1 MKNIRVILIS
11 GLSGSGKTT
20 AIKALEDIGFY
31 CVDNLPIL
39 LLPKFIELFEQ
50 SGGKISKVAVVEDI
64 RGEGSYPTSQQ
75 APNRAGAGQAPNRAG
90 SGQAPNR
97 AGSGQAPNR
106 AGSGQAPNRA
116 GSGQAPNRAGSGQG
130 GDGAEEKNF
139 LKDSR
144 RILQDLK
151 REGYPIEILFLESS
165 DPILMRRFSETRR
178 QHPLAVGG
186 SIREG
191 LRLEREQLQGIRDMA
206 NQVIDTSQLNVHQL
220 KEKIQQYAQEGGSSS
235 QMTVAL
241 LSFGYSFGI
250 PFEADLLMD
259 VRFLPNPYFVE
270 ELKRLKG
277 DHPKVSEYVLQ
288 WEETK
293 EFLRHVQEL
302 IRFLLPL
309 YERERKTHLTI
320 AVGCTGGRHRSIVIV
335 NQLAEMLRDELAK
348 RGVFLSVK
356 HRDAEKG

>member
-1 MKNIRVILIS
+1 VKNIRVILIS

-20 AIKALEDIGFY
+20 AIKVLEDIGFY

-64 RGEGSYPTSQQ
+64 RGAASYPLSGP
-75 APNRAGAGQAPNRAG
+75 APGQADTAREP
-90 SGQAPNR
+90 
-97 AGSGQAPNR
+97 
-106 AGSGQAPNRA
+106 
-116 GSGQAPNRAGSGQG
+116 
-130 GDGAEEKNF
+130 NF
-139 LKDSR
+139 LEDSR
-144 RILQDLK
+144 RIIEGLK

-165 DPILMRRFSETRR
+165 DPVLMRRFSETRR
-178 QHPLAVGG
+178 QHPLALGG

-191 LRLEREQLQGIRDMA
+191 LRLERERLQGIRDMA
-206 NQVIDTSQLNVHQL
+206 NRVIDTSQLNVHQL
-220 KEKIQQYAQEGGSSS
+220 KEKILQYAQEGKPSSRL
-235 QMTVAL
+235 TVVL

-250 PFEADLLMD
+250 PFETDLLMD

-277 DHPKVSEYVLQ
+277 DDPRVAEYVLR
-288 WEETK
+288 WDETK
-293 EFLRHVQEL
+293 EFLRHLEAL

-320 AVGCTGGRHRSIVIV
+320 AVGCTGGRHRSVVIV
-335 NQLAEMLRDELAK
+335 NRLAEILRDELTK
-348 RGVFLSVK
+348 REMFLSVQ

>member
-1 MKNIRVILIS
+1 VKNIRVILIS

-39 LLPKFIELFEQ
+39 LLPKFIELCEQ
-50 SGGKISKVAVVEDI
+50 SGGKISKVAVVEDV
-64 RGEGSYPTSQQ
+64 RGEASYPETQKVL
-75 APNRAGAGQAPNRAG
+75 NRADSSSEG
-90 SGQAPNR
+90 
-97 AGSGQAPNR
+97 
-106 AGSGQAPNRA
+106 
-116 GSGQAPNRAGSGQG
+116 
-130 GDGAEEKNF
+130 GAEGEKDF
-139 LKDSR
+139 LENSI
-144 RILQDLK
+144 RIIQNLK
-151 REGYPIEILFLESS
+151 REDYPIEILFLESS

-178 QHPLAVGG
+178 QHPLAMGG

-191 LRLEREQLQGIRDMA
+191 LRLERQQLQGVRDMA
-206 NQVIDTSQLNVHQL
+206 NMVIDTSELNVHQL
-220 KEKIQQYAQEGGSSS
+220 KERIQQYAQEGRSSS
-235 QMTVAL
+235 QMTVVL

-250 PFEADLLMD
+250 PFETDLLID
-259 VRFLPNPYFVE
+259 VRFLHNPYFVE

-277 DHPKVSEYVLQ
+277 DHPAVAEYVLQ
-288 WEETK
+288 WEETR
-293 EFLRHVQEL
+293 EFLRHVQEF

-335 NQLAEMLRDELAK
+335 NRLAEMLRDELKK
-348 RGVFLSVK
+348 RGVFLSVQ

>member
-1 MKNIRVILIS
+1 VKNIRVILIS

-20 AIKALEDIGFY
+20 AIKALEDVGFY

-39 LLPKFIELFEQ
+39 LLPKFIELCEQ

-64 RGEGSYPTSQQ
+64 RGEASYPLSQQ
-75 APNRAGAGQAPNRAG
+75 ASNRDG
-90 SGQAPNR
+90 SGQALNP
-97 AGSGQAPNR
+97 ASGGTGSEQTGRP
-106 AGSGQAPNRA
+106 G
-116 GSGQAPNRAGSGQG
+116 
-130 GDGAEEKNF
+130 EEKDF
-139 LKDSR
+139 LEDSR
-144 RILQDLK
+144 RIIQDLK
-151 REGYPIEILFLESS
+151 KEGYPIEILFLESS
-165 DPILMRRFSETRR
+165 DPVLMRRFSETRR

-186 SIREG
+186 SIRDG
-191 LRLEREQLQGIRDMA
+191 LQLERKRLQAIRDMA
-206 NQVIDTSQLNVHQL
+206 NQVIDTSQLSVHQL
-220 KEKIQQYAQEGGSSS
+220 KEKVQQYAQEGKFSS

-250 PFEADLLMD
+250 PFETDLLLD

-293 EFLRHVQEL
+293 EFLRHVQDL

-309 YERERKTHLTI
+309 YEKEMKTHLTI
-320 AVGCTGGRHRSIVIV
+320 AVGCTGGRHRSVVIV
-335 NQLAEMLRDELAK
+335 NRLAGLLRDELTK
-348 RGVFLSVK
+348 RGVFLSIQ

>member
-1 MKNIRVILIS
+1 VKNIRVILIS

-39 LLPKFIELFEQ
+39 LLPKFIELCQQ

-64 RGEGSYPTSQQ
+64 RGEASYPLSQQ
-75 APNRAGAGQAPNRAG
+75 APNPASGGTG
-90 SGQAPNR
+90 SGQL
-97 AGSGQAPNR
+97 
-106 AGSGQAPNRA
+106 
-116 GSGQAPNRAGSGQG
+116 G
-130 GDGAEEKNF
+130 GATGEINF
-139 LKDSR
+139 LEDSR
-144 RILQDLK
+144 RIIQDLK

-165 DPILMRRFSETRR
+165 DPTLMRRFSETRR

-191 LRLEREQLQGIRDMA
+191 LRLERERLQAIRDMA

-220 KEKIQQYAQEGGSSS
+220 KERVQQYAEAGRSPS
-235 QMTVAL
+235 QMTIVL

-250 PFEADLLMD
+250 PFETDLLMD

-270 ELKRLKG
+270 ELKRLRG

-293 EFLRHVQEL
+293 EFLRHLEAL

-309 YERERKTHLTI
+309 YEKEMKTHLTI

-335 NQLAEMLRDELAK
+335 NRLAEMLRDELAE
-348 RGVFLSVK
+348 RGVFLSVQ

>member
-39 LLPKFIELFEQ
+39 LLPKFLELCEQ

-64 RGEGSYPTSQQ
+64 RGTASYPVWEET
-75 APNRAGAGQAPNRAG
+75 G
-90 SGQAPNR
+90 SA
-97 AGSGQAPNR
+97 
-106 AGSGQAPNRA
+106 
-116 GSGQAPNRAGSGQG
+116 QG
-130 GDGAEEKNF
+130 GKDF
-139 LKDSR
+139 LEDSR
-144 RILQDLK
+144 RVIQNLQK
-151 REGYPIEILFLESS
+151 EGYSVEILFLESS

-186 SIREG
+186 SIGEG
-191 LRLEREQLQGIRDMA
+191 IRQEREWVQGIRDMA
-206 NQVIDTSQLNVHQL
+206 NQVIDTSHFNVHQL
-220 KEKIQQYAQEGGSSS
+220 KERIQKYAQEGSSS
-235 QMTVAL
+235 GQMTVTL

-250 PFEADLLMD
+250 PFEVDLLLD
-259 VRFLPNPYFVE
+259 VRFLPNPYFIE
-270 ELKRLKG
+270 ELKRLNG
-277 DHPKVSEYVLQ
+277 EDPKVAEYILQ

-293 EFLRHVQEL
+293 EFLQRVQEF

-309 YERERKTHLTI
+309 YIRERKTHLTI

-335 NQLAEMLRDELAK
+335 NRLAEMLRDEVMK
-348 RGVFLSVK
+348 RGLFLSVR

>member
-39 LLPKFIELFEQ
+39 LLPKFLELSEQ

-64 RGEGSYPTSQQ
+64 RGEASYPLSQQ
-75 APNRAGAGQAPNRAG
+75 APNPASGGTG
-90 SGQAPNR
+90 SGQTV
-97 AGSGQAPNR
+97 GTEG
-106 AGSGQAPNRA
+106 
-116 GSGQAPNRAGSGQG
+116 
-130 GDGAEEKNF
+130 EKGF
-139 LKDSR
+139 LEDSR
-144 RILQDLK
+144 RIIQDLK
-151 REGYPIEILFLESS
+151 REGYPIEILFLVSS

-178 QHPLAVGG
+178 QHPLALGG

-191 LRLEREQLQGIRDMA
+191 LHLERERLQGLRDMA
-206 NQVIDTSQLNVHQL
+206 NMVIDTSQLNVHQL
-220 KEKIQQYAQEGGSSS
+220 KEKIQQYAQEGQSAS
-235 QMTVAL
+235 QMTVTF

-288 WEETK
+288 WEEAK
-293 EFLRHVQEL
+293 DFLQHVQEF

-335 NQLAEMLRDELAK
+335 NRLAEMLRNELME
-348 RGVFLSVK
+348 RGVFLSIY
-356 HRDAEKG
+356 HRDAERG

>member
-1 MKNIRVILIS
+1 VKNIRVILIS

-39 LLPKFIELFEQ
+39 LLPKFLELCEQ

-64 RGEGSYPTSQQ
+64 RGTASYPVWEET
-75 APNRAGAGQAPNRAG
+75 GAA
-90 SGQAPNR
+90 
-97 AGSGQAPNR
+97 
-106 AGSGQAPNRA
+106 
-116 GSGQAPNRAGSGQG
+116 QG
-130 GDGAEEKNF
+130 GKDF
-139 LKDSR
+139 LEDSR
-144 RILQDLK
+144 RVIQNLQK
-151 REGYPIEILFLESS
+151 EGYSIEILFLESS

-186 SIREG
+186 SIGEG
-191 LRLEREQLQGIRDMA
+191 IRLEREWLQGIRDMA
-206 NQVIDTSQLNVHQL
+206 NQVIDTSHFNVHQL
-220 KEKIQQYAQEGGSSS
+220 KERIQKYAQEESSS
-235 QMTVAL
+235 GQMTVTL

-250 PFEADLLMD
+250 PFEVDLLLD

-277 DHPKVSEYVLQ
+277 EDPKVAEYILQ
-288 WEETK
+288 WEETR
-293 EFLRHVQEL
+293 EFLQRVQEF

-309 YERERKTHLTI
+309 YIRERKTHLTI

-335 NQLAEMLRDELAK
+335 NRLAEMLRDEVMK
-348 RGVFLSVK
+348 RGLFLSVR

>member
-1 MKNIRVILIS
+1 VILIS

-20 AIKALEDIGFY
+20 AIKVLEDIGFY

-64 RGEGSYPTSQQ
+64 RGAASYPLSGQI
-75 APNRAGAGQAPNRAG
+75 PNRNGTGETLNHAGTGKAQTAGNL
-90 SGQAPNR
+90 
-97 AGSGQAPNR
+97 
-106 AGSGQAPNRA
+106 
-116 GSGQAPNRAGSGQG
+116 
-130 GDGAEEKNF
+130 NF
-139 LKDSR
+139 FEDSR
-144 RILQDLK
+144 RIIEDLK

-165 DPILMRRFSETRR
+165 DPVLMRRFSETRR
-178 QHPLAVGG
+178 QHPLALGG

-191 LRLEREQLQGIRDMA
+191 LHLERERLQGIRDMA

-220 KEKIQQYAQEGGSSS
+220 KEKILQYAQEGKPSS
-235 QMTVAL
+235 QLTVVL

-250 PFEADLLMD
+250 PFETDLLMD
-259 VRFLPNPYFVE
+259 VRFLPNPYFIE

-277 DHPKVSEYVLQ
+277 DHPNVAEYVLQ
-288 WEETK
+288 WDETK
-293 EFLRHVQEL
+293 EFLKHVESL

-335 NQLAEMLRDELAK
+335 NRLAEILRDELRK
-348 RGVFLSVK
+348 REVFLSVQ
-356 HRDAEKG
+356 HRDADKG

>member
-1 MKNIRVILIS
+1 VKNIRVILIS

-39 LLPKFIELFEQ
+39 LLPKFIELCGQ

-64 RGEGSYPTSQQ
+64 RGTASYP
-75 APNRAGAGQAPNRAG
+75 AGGQA
-90 SGQAPNR
+90 
-97 AGSGQAPNR
+97 
-106 AGSGQAPNRA
+106 
-116 GSGQAPNRAGSGQG
+116 
-130 GDGAEEKNF
+130 EETKEGKDF
-139 LKDSR
+139 LEDSR
-144 RILQDLK
+144 RIIQDLQ
-151 REGYPIEILFLESS
+151 RDGYPIEILFLESS
-165 DPILMRRFSETRR
+165 DPVLMRRFSETRR
-178 QHPLAVGG
+178 QHPLAIGG
-186 SIREG
+186 VIREG
-191 LRLEREQLQGIRDMA
+191 IRLERERLQGIRDMA
-206 NQVIDTSQLNVHQL
+206 NQVIDTSHFNVHQL
-220 KEKIQQYAQEGGSSS
+220 KEKIQRYVQEGSSS
-235 QMTVAL
+235 GQMTVAL

-250 PFEADLLMD
+250 PYEADLLMD

-277 DHPKVSEYVLQ
+277 DDPKVAEYVLQ

-293 EFLRHVQEL
+293 EFLKRIQEF

-309 YERERKTHLTI
+309 YMRERKAHLTI

-335 NQLAEMLRDELAK
+335 NRLAEMLRDQLGEK
-348 RGVFLSVK
+348 GVFLSVR

>member
-39 LLPKFIELFEQ
+39 LLPKFIELCEQ

-64 RGEGSYPTSQQ
+64 RGEASYPESIQTPSP
-75 APNRAGAGQAPNRAG
+75 ASGAIGPGQA
-90 SGQAPNR
+90 S
-97 AGSGQAPNR
+97 
-106 AGSGQAPNRA
+106 
-116 GSGQAPNRAGSGQG
+116 
-130 GDGAEEKNF
+130 GAEEEKDF

-144 RILQDLK
+144 RIIQNLR

-165 DPILMRRFSETRR
+165 NPILMRRFSETRR

-191 LRLEREQLQGIRDMA
+191 LGLERERLQAIRDMA

-220 KEKIQQYAQEGGSSS
+220 KEKIQQYAQEGRPTG
-235 QMTVAL
+235 QMTVTL
-241 LSFGYSFGI
+241 LSFGHSFGI

-277 DHPKVSEYVLQ
+277 DHPKVAEYVLQ
-288 WEETK
+288 WDETK
-293 EFLRHVQEL
+293 EFLGHIQGL

-309 YERERKTHLTI
+309 YERERKTHVTI
-320 AVGCTGGRHRSIVIV
+320 AVGCTGGRHRSVVIV
-335 NQLAEMLRDELAK
+335 NQLAEMLRDEVTK
-348 RGVFLSVK
+348 RGVFLSVQ

>member
-39 LLPKFIELFEQ
+39 LLPKFIELCEQ
-50 SGGKISKVAVVEDI
+50 SGGKISKVAMVEDI
-64 RGEGSYPTSQQ
+64 RGEASYPDSTRITDPVAGGTDSGQTSG
-75 APNRAGAGQAPNRAG
+75 PVG
-90 SGQAPNR
+90 SGQTRSP
-97 AGSGQAPNR
+97 G
-106 AGSGQAPNRA
+106 
-116 GSGQAPNRAGSGQG
+116 
-130 GDGAEEKNF
+130 EEKDF
-139 LKDSR
+139 FRDSR
-144 RILQDLK
+144 RIIQSLK
-151 REGYPIEILFLESS
+151 KEGYPIEILFLESS
-165 DPILMRRFSETRR
+165 DPVLIRRFSETRR

-191 LRLEREQLQGIRDMA
+191 LRLERERLQGMRDVA
-206 NQVIDTSQLNVHQL
+206 LQVIDTSQLNVHQL
-220 KEKIQQYAQEGGSSS
+220 KEKIQQYAQEENPLG
-235 QMTVAL
+235 QMTVTL

-277 DHPKVSEYVLQ
+277 DHPKVAEYVLQ

-293 EFLRHVQEL
+293 EFLRHIQEL

-309 YERERKTHLTI
+309 YERERRTHLTI

-335 NQLAEMLRDELAK
+335 NHLAEILRDEVIK
-348 RGVFLSVK
+348 RGVFLSVQ

>member
-64 RGEGSYPTSQQ
+64 RGEASYPNPQET
-75 APNRAGAGQAPNRAG
+75 GETEG
-90 SGQAPNR
+90 
-97 AGSGQAPNR
+97 
-106 AGSGQAPNRA
+106 
-116 GSGQAPNRAGSGQG
+116 
-130 GDGAEEKNF
+130 EKDF
-139 LKDSR
+139 LEDSR
-144 RILQDLK
+144 KILQNLR

-165 DPILMRRFSETRR
+165 DPVLMRRFSETRR

-186 SIREG
+186 LIREG
-191 LRLEREQLQGIRDMA
+191 LRLERKRLQGIRDMA

-220 KEKIQQYAQEGGSSS
+220 KEKIQKYAQEGRSLS
-235 QMTVAL
+235 QMTVLL

-250 PFEADLLMD
+250 PFETDLLMD

-277 DHPKVSEYVLQ
+277 DHPKVSEFVLQ
-288 WEETK
+288 WDEAK
-293 EFLRHVQEL
+293 EFLRYVQEF

-320 AVGCTGGRHRSIVIV
+320 AIGCTGGRHRSIVIV
-335 NQLAEMLRDELAK
+335 NRLAEMLRDELAK
-348 RGVFLSVK
+348 RGVFLSVQ

>member
-1 MKNIRVILIS
+1 VKNIRVILIS

-39 LLPKFIELFEQ
+39 LLPKFIELCEQ
-50 SGGKISKVAVVEDI
+50 SGGKISNVAVVEDI
-64 RGEGSYPTSQQ
+64 RGEASYPPSQQ
-75 APNRAGAGQAPNRAG
+75 A
-90 SGQAPNR
+90 
-97 AGSGQAPNR
+97 
-106 AGSGQAPNRA
+106 
-116 GSGQAPNRAGSGQG
+116 G
-130 GDGAEEKNF
+130 GTEGEKDF
-139 LKDSR
+139 LEDSR
-144 RILQDLK
+144 RIIQELK

-165 DPILMRRFSETRR
+165 DSILMRRFSETRR

-191 LRLEREQLQGIRDMA
+191 LRLERERLQGIRDMA

-220 KEKIQQYAQEGGSSS
+220 KEKIQQYVQEGGSSG
-235 QMTVAL
+235 QMTVLL

-250 PFEADLLMD
+250 PFETDLLMD

-270 ELKRLKG
+270 ELKRLRG
-277 DHPKVSEYVLQ
+277 DHPKVAEYVLQ

-293 EFLRHVQEL
+293 EFLRYVQEF

-335 NQLAEMLRDELAK
+335 NRLAEMLRDELTK
-348 RGVFLSVK
+348 RGVFLSVQ

>member
-1 MKNIRVILIS
+1 VKNIRVILIS

-64 RGEGSYPTSQQ
+64 RGEASYPPSRE
-75 APNRAGAGQAPNRAG
+75 P
-90 SGQAPNR
+90 
-97 AGSGQAPNR
+97 
-106 AGSGQAPNRA
+106 
-116 GSGQAPNRAGSGQG
+116 
-130 GDGAEEKNF
+130 GDAEGETNF
-139 LKDSR
+139 LEDSR
-144 RILQDLK
+144 TMIQNLK

-165 DPILMRRFSETRR
+165 DPVLMRRFSETRR

-191 LRLEREQLQGIRDMA
+191 LLLERERLQGIRDMA

-220 KEKIQQYAQEGGSSS
+220 KEKIQQYAQEERSSS
-235 QMTVAL
+235 HMTVAL

-250 PFEADLLMD
+250 PFESDLLMD

-277 DHPKVSEYVLQ
+277 DHPKVAEYVLQ

-293 EFLRHVQEL
+293 AFLQHVQEF

-348 RGVFLSVK
+348 RGIFLSVK

>member
-1 MKNIRVILIS
+1 VKNIRAILIS

-31 CVDNLPIL
+31 CVDNLPVL
-39 LLPKFIELFEQ
+39 LLPKFLELCEQ

-64 RGEGSYPTSQQ
+64 RGEASYPSSQQ
-75 APNRAGAGQAPNRAG
+75 LEDAKG
-90 SGQAPNR
+90 
-97 AGSGQAPNR
+97 
-106 AGSGQAPNRA
+106 
-116 GSGQAPNRAGSGQG
+116 
-130 GDGAEEKNF
+130 EKDF
-139 LKDSR
+139 LEDSR
-144 RILQDLK
+144 RMIQGLK

-191 LRLEREQLQGIRDMA
+191 LHLERERLQGIRDMA
-206 NQVIDTSQLNVHQL
+206 NMVIDTSELNVHQL
-220 KEKIQQYAQEGGSSS
+220 KEKIQQYAQEGRSSS
-235 QMTVAL
+235 QMTVVL

-250 PFEADLLMD
+250 PFEVDLLLD
-259 VRFLPNPYFVE
+259 VRFLPNPYFVG
-270 ELKRLKG
+270 ELKRFRG
-277 DHPKVSEYVLQ
+277 DHPKVAEYVLQ

-293 EFLRHVQEL
+293 EFLRHVQEF

-335 NQLAEMLRDELAK
+335 NRLAEMLQDELTK
-348 RGVFLSVK
+348 RGVFLSVQ

>member
-1 MKNIRVILIS
+1 VKNIRVILIS

-39 LLPKFIELFEQ
+39 LLPKFLELCEQ

-64 RGEGSYPTSQQ
+64 RGTASYPVWEET
-75 APNRAGAGQAPNRAG
+75 GAA
-90 SGQAPNR
+90 
-97 AGSGQAPNR
+97 
-106 AGSGQAPNRA
+106 
-116 GSGQAPNRAGSGQG
+116 QG
-130 GDGAEEKNF
+130 GDDF
-139 LKDSR
+139 LEDSR
-144 RILQDLK
+144 RVIQNLQK
-151 REGYPIEILFLESS
+151 EGYSIEILFLESS

-191 LRLEREQLQGIRDMA
+191 IRLERERLQGIRDMA
-206 NQVIDTSQLNVHQL
+206 NQVIDTSDFNVHQL
-220 KEKIQQYAQEGGSSS
+220 KDRIQRYVQEGLNSG
-235 QMTVAL
+235 QMTVTF

-250 PFEADLLMD
+250 PSEADLLLD

-277 DHPKVSEYVLQ
+277 ENPKITEYVLQ
-288 WEETK
+288 WGETK
-293 EFLRHVQEL
+293 EFLQRVLEF

-309 YERERKTHLTI
+309 YIRERKTHLTI

-335 NQLAEMLRDELAK
+335 NRLAEMLRDEWVE
-348 RGVFLSVK
+348 RGVSLSVR

>member
-1 MKNIRVILIS
+1 VKNIRMILIS

-64 RGEGSYPTSQQ
+64 RGEGSYPPSQQ
-75 APNRAGAGQAPNRAG
+75 APNRAGA
-90 SGQAPNR
+90 
-97 AGSGQAPNR
+97 
-106 AGSGQAPNRA
+106 
-116 GSGQAPNRAGSGQG
+116 GQG

>member
-1 MKNIRVILIS
+1 VKNIRVILIS

-39 LLPKFIELFEQ
+39 LLPKFIELCEQ

-64 RGEGSYPTSQQ
+64 RGEASYPESIQTPGPASDGIG
-75 APNRAGAGQAPNRAG
+75 PGQAT
-90 SGQAPNR
+90 
-97 AGSGQAPNR
+97 
-106 AGSGQAPNRA
+106 
-116 GSGQAPNRAGSGQG
+116 
-130 GDGAEEKNF
+130 DAEEEKDF

-144 RILQDLK
+144 RIIQSLR

-165 DPILMRRFSETRR
+165 NPILMRRFSETRR

-191 LRLEREQLQGIRDMA
+191 LGLERERLQAIRDMA

-220 KEKIQQYAQEGGSSS
+220 KEKIQQYAQEGSSTG
-235 QMTVAL
+235 QMTVTL
-241 LSFGYSFGI
+241 LSFGHSFGV

-277 DHPKVSEYVLQ
+277 DHPKVAEYVLQ

-293 EFLRHVQEL
+293 EFLRHIQGL

-309 YERERKTHLTI
+309 YERERKTHVTI
-320 AVGCTGGRHRSIVIV
+320 AVGCTGGRHRSVVIV
-335 NQLAEMLRDELAK
+335 NQLAEMLRDEVTK
-348 RGVFLSVK
+348 RGVFLSVQ

>member
-39 LLPKFIELFEQ
+39 LLPKFIELCGQ

-64 RGEGSYPTSQQ
+64 RGTASYPAWEQ
-75 APNRAGAGQAPNRAG
+75 AGEVKEGE
-90 SGQAPNR
+90 
-97 AGSGQAPNR
+97 
-106 AGSGQAPNRA
+106 
-116 GSGQAPNRAGSGQG
+116 
-130 GDGAEEKNF
+130 DF
-139 LKDSR
+139 LEDSR
-144 RILQDLK
+144 RIIRDLQ

-165 DPILMRRFSETRR
+165 DPVLMRRFSETRR

-191 LRLEREQLQGIRDMA
+191 IRLERERLQGIRDMA
-206 NQVIDTSQLNVHQL
+206 NLVIDTSRFNVHQL
-220 KEKIQQYAQEGGSSS
+220 KEKMQQYAQEGWSAG
-235 QMTVAL
+235 QMTVTL
-241 LSFGYSFGI
+241 LSFGYSFGV
-250 PFEADLLMD
+250 PYEADLLMD

-277 DHPKVSEYVLQ
+277 DDPKVAEYVLQ

-293 EFLRHVQEL
+293 EFLKRAQEF

-309 YERERKTHLTI
+309 YMRERKAHLTM
-320 AVGCTGGRHRSIVIV
+320 AMGCTGGRHRSIVIV
-335 NQLAEMLRDELAK
+335 NRLAEMLRDELAEK
-348 RGVFLSVK
+348 GVFLNIR